1 MQVPSRLRLPTR
13 ATARLGAAIA
23 TSTLVVAGSLAVA
36 ASSSAQA
43 APAPVDRTA
52 KVSKINTYGSIQIA
66 RNGAWGKS
74 RGYRTIKGAKRRAHR
89 ECRQVTRRPC
99 YDMGWVRN
107 ACMAVAVRRGP
118 NGLIVRA
125 KTNSDPRRT
134 KRGAY
139 RQALRNC
146 RRDGGR
152 CKRLRG
158 AWTCSF

>member
-13 ATARLGAAIA
+13 ARARLGAAIA
-23 TSTLVVAGSLAVA
+23 TSTLVVAGGLVVA
-36 ASSSAQA
+36 AGSSAQA
-43 APAPVDRTA
+43 APGDRAAKMSKVDR
-52 KVSKINTYGSIQIA
+52 YGSIQIA

-74 RGYRTIKGAKRRAHR
+74 SGYRTARGAKARAHR
-89 ECRQVTRRPC
+89 ECRQAVRHRRPC
-99 YDMGWVRN
+99 YSMGWVRN

-125 KTNSDPRRT
+125 KTNSDPRNT

-146 RRDGGR
+146 RSDGGR

-158 AWTCSF
+158 AATCA

>member
-1 MQVPSRLRLPTR
+1 MQRPSRLRLPTR
-13 ATARLGAAIA
+13 AKARLGAAIV
-23 TSTLVVAGSLAVA
+23 TSTLVAGGLVVA

-43 APAPVDRTA
+43 APAPADRAA
-52 KVSKINTYGSIQIA
+52 KVSKVNNYGSIQIA

-74 RGYRTIKGAKRRAHR
+74 SGYRSIKAAKRRAHR
-89 ECRQVTRRPC
+89 ECRSVTRRPC

-107 ACMAVAVRRGP
+107 ACMAVAVRRAP
-118 NGLIVRA
+118 SGLIVRA
-125 KTNSDPRRT
+125 KTNSDPRKT

-139 RQALRNC
+139 KQALRNC

-158 AWTCSF
+158 AWTCAL